1 MTTDQNVYEY
11 MFNIFPSKMDIQIV
25 DGAEKC
31 PIVKQ
36 TNSKK
41 SHDIFSPG
49 EYAILTNIVY
59 IQAKEEG
66 GTKDTVLQSRSSN

>member
-1 MTTDQNVYEY
+1 MVT
-11 MFNIFPSKMDIQIV
+11 QIV

-31 PIVKQ
+31 PTVKQ

-41 SHDIFSPG
+41 FHDIFSPG

-59 IQAKEEG
+59 VQAKEEG
-66 GTKDTVLQSRSSN
+66 GTKDIVMESRSSN